1 MTERTVR
8 EVVVAALNQTA
19 NVFDDPNISSR
30 IRSDVDL
37 SLEEIGLDS
46 LEMAEW
52 ALALEEAT
60 GLIIN
65 PAELSGATHL
75 SDVERIISAKLNVS
89 SQ

>member
-1 MTERTVR
+1 MTERSVR

-19 NVFDDPNISSR
+19 NVFDNPDISSR